1 MILQSLCDLAR
12 RENLLAN
19 AAYEPKPVAWVIG
32 LGEGG
37 RFLHVSST
45 ASAAEGE
52 KPRAK
57 TMYVPRRTGRTSA
70 PEADFLVDKSEYVLG
85 TQPQGG
91 SAKERTAGDLA
102 RRRNLFAGLVE
113 RAAGETGND
122 ALREVAAFLRT
133 EGELERCV
141 EEVQKSEYKSNDLFA
156 FEYRGRLVHEA
167 ADVSAWFSAA
177 RKQTDAAVSQCL
189 VCGHMRPPVDK
200 HPAIRVPGG
209 TTSGIALVSFNSDAF
224 ESYGL
229 KRNENAPVC
238 RECAD
243 GYTTALNRLLSARY
257 TNLAGEA
264 LPARRV
270 RLTPDTTAVFWA
282 DRDEAVVDL
291 FSSLF
296 DSPTADWVKALFEA
310 PWKGRDPG
318 GLRGRFF
325 SLVISGAQGR
335 AVLRGVH
342 TGTVEQVEEN
352 VREYFSSMRVE
363 GVDVLPLLA
372 LLRAAALQGKL
383 ENLPPGVVGD
393 MFLAIVSGRP
403 LDRKLLALA
412 VERCRAER
420 RVTGERAALVRAC
433 LSFRR
438 SDREV
443 KVGLDKDDLRPGYRM
458 GRLLSVLEQLQRSQ
472 RQKTTIVE
480 RFYGAASTRPAT
492 VFPGL
497 IRLAQHHLAKSS
509 GGGFFQGRL
518 GEVLDGVGGF
528 PATLNLEQ
536 QGLFALG
543 YYHQRQEFFRGKAA
557 PDGTAADSEQ
567 DQGKEAE

>member
-12 RENLLAN
+12 REKLLAR
-19 AAYEPKPVAWVIG
+19 ADYEPKPVAWVIAV
-32 LGEGG
+32 GEGG
-37 RFLHVSST
+37 RFLHLSST

-57 TMYVPRRTGRTSA
+57 TMYIPWRNRRTSEPA
-70 PEADFLVDKSEYVLG
+70 ADFLVDKSEYVLG
-85 TQPQGG
+85 AQPAAGPG
-91 SAKERTAGDLA
+91 KERTAEKLA
-102 RRRNLFAGLVE
+102 QRRDLFAGLVE
-113 RAAGETGND
+113 RAAKETGND
-122 ALREVAAFLRT
+122 ALTQVAAFLRT
-133 EGELERCV
+133 AEERERCV
-141 EEVQKSEYKSNDLFA
+141 EEAQRLGYKSNDLFT
-156 FEYRGRLVHEA
+156 FEYHGRLAHEA
-167 ADVSAWFSAA
+167 AEVSAWFSAT
-177 RKQTDAAVSQCL
+177 RQQTDAAASQCL
-189 VCGHMRPPVDK
+189 VCGRMRPPVDK

-209 TTSGIALVSFNSDAF
+209 TTSGIALVSFNSNAF

-229 KRNENAPVC
+229 ERNENAPVC

-257 TNLAGEA
+257 TNVAGET
-264 LPARRV
+264 LPARFV
-270 RLTPDTTAVFWA
+270 RLTPDTTAAFWA
-282 DRDEAVVDL
+282 DRDEAAVDL
-291 FSSLF
+291 FSTLF
-296 DSPTADWVKALFEA
+296 DSPTADSVKALFEA
-310 PWKGRDPG
+310 PWKGRDPAV
-318 GLRGRFF
+318 LRGRFF
-325 SLVISGAQGR
+325 CLVISGAQGR

-342 TGTVEQVEEN
+342 TGTVEQVEQN
-352 VREYFSSMRVE
+352 VRAYFSSVRVE
-363 GVDVLPLLA
+363 GVGVLPLFT

-383 ENLPPGVVGD
+383 GNLPPGVVGD
-393 MFLAIVSGRP
+393 MFLAIVGGRR
-403 LDRKLLALA
+403 LSRKLLALA
-412 VERCRAER
+412 VERCHAER
-420 RVTGERAALVRAC
+420 RVTGERAALLRAC
-433 LSFRR
+433 LSFRC
-438 SDREV
+438 SGREV

-472 RQKTTIVE
+472 RQKSTIVE

-528 PATLNLEQ
+528 PATLDLEQ

-557 PDGTAADSEQ
+557 AIEAEADSGQ
-567 DQGKEAE
+567 DQRNEEE